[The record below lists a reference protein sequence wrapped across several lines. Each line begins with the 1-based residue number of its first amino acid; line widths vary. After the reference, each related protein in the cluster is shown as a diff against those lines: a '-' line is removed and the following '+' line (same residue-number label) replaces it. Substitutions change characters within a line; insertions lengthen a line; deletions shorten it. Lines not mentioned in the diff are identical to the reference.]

1 VWRQAEMDNIKKQI
15 NWYVEK
21 TRAVREKV
29 EAEREATG
37 LLKAQA
43 ESEFNKIE
51 KESND
56 LIEQRKYIESSRKRL
71 ERSIKDE

>member
-1 VWRQAEMDNIKKQI
+1 MDNIKKQI